1 MKKHQSIFPL
11 IFAIYVIA
19 GILAIVLFYNNGSRL
34 SRRLA
39 QSALAE
45 NESVSEMTD
54 LQESASD
61 DTQSPEVV
69 VTPDSEIPDTDTS
82 DTTIATSDTADIIEG
97 TDHAVSDAATS
108 PVSDAAVADSEN
120 SGNTTEAAI
129 STDEIADTDE
139 PADQSGEETSEADAE
154 TDDTKDD
161 GKTYYSYTVNSGV
174 SSVRVRKTAN
184 RSSKIIGHVNGG
196 ETGYVIEKGDIRS
209 KIVTK
214 DGTVGYIYNEYITI
228 SEISKKDVPKKY
240 R

>member
-108 PVSDAAVADSEN
+108 TVSDATVSDSE
-120 SGNTTEAAI
+120 NTTEAAI

-139 PADQSGEETSEADAE
+139 PTDQSDEETSEADAE

-161 GKTYYSYTVNSGV
+161 GKTYYGYTVNSGV

-228 SEISKKDVPKKY
+228 SEISKKNVPKKY

>member
-45 NESVSEMTD
+45 NESVSDMTD
-54 LQESASD
+54 LQEPESAPD

-69 VTPDSEIPDTDTS
+69 ETPASETPETDTDDS
-82 DTTIATSDTADIIEG
+82 IEG
-97 TDHAVSDAATS
+97 TDHAVSDAAIS
-108 PVSDAAVADSEN
+108 PVSDAAVSDSEN

-139 PADQSGEETSEADAE
+139 PADQSDEETSEADAE

-161 GKTYYSYTVNSGV
+161 GKTYYGYTVNSGV

>member
-45 NESVSEMTD
+45 NESASEMTD

-108 PVSDAAVADSEN
+108 TVSDATVSDSE
-120 SGNTTEAAI
+120 NTTEAAI

-161 GKTYYSYTVNSGV
+161 GKTYYGYTVNSGV

>member
-45 NESVSEMTD
+45 NESVSAMTD
-54 LQESASD
+54 SQESESAPD

-69 VTPDSEIPDTDTS
+69 VTPDSEIPETDTD
-82 DTTIATSDTADIIEG
+82 DIIEG

-161 GKTYYSYTVNSGV
+161 SKTYYSYTVNSGV

>member
-39 QSALAE
+39 QSALTE
-45 NESVSEMTD
+45 NESVSAMTD
-54 LQESASD
+54 SQESESAPD

-69 VTPDSEIPDTDTS
+69 ETPASETPETDTD
-82 DTTIATSDTADIIEG
+82 DIIEG

>member
-39 QSALAE
+39 QSALTE
-45 NESVSEMTD
+45 NESVSAMTD
-54 LQESASD
+54 SQESESAPD

-69 VTPDSEIPDTDTS
+69 ETPASETPETDTD
-82 DTTIATSDTADIIEG
+82 DIIEG

-129 STDEIADTDE
+129 STDEIADTDQ
-139 PADQSGEETSEADAE
+139 PISLAKKLLRPTLKPMIRRMTAKPITVIRSIPVSVPYASEKLPTEAAR
-154 TDDTKDD
+154 
-161 GKTYYSYTVNSGV
+161 
-174 SSVRVRKTAN
+174 SSVM
-184 RSSKIIGHVNGG
+184 
-196 ETGYVIEKGDIRS
+196 
-209 KIVTK
+209 
-214 DGTVGYIYNEYITI
+214 
-228 SEISKKDVPKKY
+228 
-240 R
+240 

>member
-69 VTPDSEIPDTDTS
+69 VTPDSETPETDTD
-82 DTTIATSDTADIIEG
+82 DIIEG

-108 PVSDAAVADSEN
+108 TVSDATVSDSE
-120 SGNTTEAAI
+120 NTTEAAI

-139 PADQSGEETSEADAE
+139 PADQSDKETPEADAE

-161 GKTYYSYTVNSGV
+161 GKTYYGYTVNSGV

>member
-34 SRRLA
+34 SRRLD
-39 QSALAE
+39 QSVLTE
-45 NESVSEMTD
+45 NESVSAMTD
-54 LQESASD
+54 SQESESAPD

-69 VTPDSEIPDTDTS
+69 ETPGSETPETDTD
-82 DTTIATSDTADIIEG
+82 DIIEG

-139 PADQSGEETSEADAE
+139 PADQSDKETPEADAE

-161 GKTYYSYTVNSGV
+161 GKTYYGYTVNSGV

>member
-34 SRRLA
+34 SRRLD
-39 QSALAE
+39 QSVLTE
-45 NESVSEMTD
+45 NESVSAMTD
-54 LQESASD
+54 SQESESAPD

-69 VTPDSEIPDTDTS
+69 ETPASETPETDTD
-82 DTTIATSDTADIIEG
+82 DIIEG

-139 PADQSGEETSEADAE
+139 PADQSDKETPEADAE

>member
-34 SRRLA
+34 SRRLD
-39 QSALAE
+39 QSVLTE
-45 NESVSEMTD
+45 NESVSAMTD
-54 LQESASD
+54 SQESESAPD

-69 VTPDSEIPDTDTS
+69 ETPASETPETDTD
-82 DTTIATSDTADIIEG
+82 DIIEG

>member
-45 NESVSEMTD
+45 NESVSAMTD
-54 LQESASD
+54 SQESESAPD

-69 VTPDSEIPDTDTS
+69 ETPDSEIPDTDTS

-108 PVSDAAVADSEN
+108 TVSDATVSDSE
-120 SGNTTEAAI
+120 NTTEAAI

-139 PADQSGEETSEADAE
+139 PADQSDKETPEADAE

-161 GKTYYSYTVNSGV
+161 GKTYYGYTVNSGV

>member
-34 SRRLA
+34 SRRLD
-39 QSALAE
+39 QSVLTE

-108 PVSDAAVADSEN
+108 TVSDATVSDSE
-120 SGNTTEAAI
+120 NTTEAAI

-161 GKTYYSYTVNSGV
+161 GKTYYGYTVNSGV

>member
-69 VTPDSEIPDTDTS
+69 VTPDSETPETDTD
-82 DTTIATSDTADIIEG
+82 DIIEG

-139 PADQSGEETSEADAE
+139 PADQSDKETPEADAE

-161 GKTYYSYTVNSGV
+161 GKTYYGYTVNSGV

>member
-39 QSALAE
+39 QSALTE
-45 NESVSEMTD
+45 NESVSAMTD
-54 LQESASD
+54 SQESESAPD

-69 VTPDSEIPDTDTS
+69 ETPASETPETDTD
-82 DTTIATSDTADIIEG
+82 DIIEG

-139 PADQSGEETSEADAE
+139 PADQSDKETPEADAE

-161 GKTYYSYTVNSGV
+161 GKTYYGYTVNSGV

>member
-1 MKKHQSIFPL
+1 PL

-34 SRRLA
+34 SRRLD
-39 QSALAE
+39 QSVLTE
-45 NESVSEMTD
+45 NESVSAMTD
-54 LQESASD
+54 SQESESAPD

-69 VTPDSEIPDTDTS
+69 ETPASETPETDTD
-82 DTTIATSDTADIIEG
+82 DIIEG

>member
-69 VTPDSEIPDTDTS
+69 ATPDSEIPDTDT
-82 DTTIATSDTADIIEG
+82 DDIIEG

-161 GKTYYSYTVNSGV
+161 GKTYYGYTVNSGV

>member
-97 TDHAVSDAATS
+97 TDHAVS
-108 PVSDAAVADSEN
+108 
-120 SGNTTEAAI
+120 
-129 STDEIADTDE
+129 
-139 PADQSGEETSEADAE
+139 
-154 TDDTKDD
+154 
-161 GKTYYSYTVNSGV
+161 
-174 SSVRVRKTAN
+174 
-184 RSSKIIGHVNGG
+184 
-196 ETGYVIEKGDIRS
+196 
-209 KIVTK
+209 
-214 DGTVGYIYNEYITI
+214 
-228 SEISKKDVPKKY
+228 
-240 R
+240 